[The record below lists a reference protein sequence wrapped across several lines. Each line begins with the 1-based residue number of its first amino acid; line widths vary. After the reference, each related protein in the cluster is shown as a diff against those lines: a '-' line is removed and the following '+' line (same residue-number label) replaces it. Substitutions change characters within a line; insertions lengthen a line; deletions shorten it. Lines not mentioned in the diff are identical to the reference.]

1 VAFHGLKKST
11 TLNRDSFF
19 NGTMIRD
26 ITSNKQVD
34 PSANLLAGTAWLFAD
49 AALDQQHGCSDLLH
63 FHITFESIRL
73 GLVAKQSPP

>member
-49 AALDQQHGCSDLLH
+49 AALDQQLDYLFVDEAGQISLAN
-63 FHITFESIRL
+63 IVAM
-73 GLVAKQSPP
+73 GLSAY